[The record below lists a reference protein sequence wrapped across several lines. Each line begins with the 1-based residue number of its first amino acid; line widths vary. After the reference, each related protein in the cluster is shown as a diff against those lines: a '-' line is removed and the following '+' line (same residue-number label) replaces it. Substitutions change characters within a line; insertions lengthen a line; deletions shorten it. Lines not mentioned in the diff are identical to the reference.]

1 MIMKRHRLHPEMGHS
16 MHYIRLVKGEK
27 HCTQRVIE
35 LENIVVENNAF
46 HVCISLF
53 LCTVKHLFVSSPK
66 NIHTALKQTAQESSA
81 GSHLQVQV
89 SSTIWRETS
98 IQEAR

>member
-1 MIMKRHRLHPEMGHS
+1 MIMKRHRLHPQMGHS
-16 MHYIRLVKGEK
+16 MHYIRLVRGEK

-53 LCTVKHLFVSSPK
+53 LCTVKHLFVSVPK
-66 NIHTALKQTAQESSA
+66 KHSHSSQTDCTGEFCGVTLTGTSFQY
-81 GSHLQVQV
+81 HL
-89 SSTIWRETS
+89 EGD
-98 IQEAR
+98 